1 MSEGLFVVIEGI
13 DGAGKTTVAKELT
26 RRLNELGIKS
36 VYTYEPFYKFSVD
49 FITTYW
55 EDLDPILQTLIM
67 ALDRYYHIKKEVIP
81 YLNSGYVVISDRYYY
96 SSIAY
101 QGAQGIDINWI
112 LSVNRYVLKPKLA
125 IYLDVEP
132 DVGLMRKRRSETRIK
147 ELESNLEL
155 IRRARE
161 IYLELVGRGEL
172 ILIDAMRDLNSVLCE
187 VFDLVIK
194 YVRAS

>member
-1 MSEGLFVVIEGI
+1 MSEGSFIVIEGI

-26 RRLNELGIKS
+26 RRLNGLGIKS
-36 VYTYEPFYKFSVD
+36 IYTYEPFYKFSAD
-49 FITTYW
+49 FITAYW
-55 EDLDPILQTLIM
+55 GDLDPILQTLIM

-101 QGAQGIDINWI
+101 QGAQGADINWI
-112 LSVNRYVLKPKLA
+112 LSVNRYVLRPKLA

-132 DVGLMRKRRSETRIK
+132 DVGLMRKKHSATRVK

-155 IRRARE
+155 IKRARE
-161 IYLELVGRGEL
+161 IYLELVRRGEL
-172 ILIDAMRDLNSVLCE
+172 ILVDAMRDLNSVLDE
-187 VFDLVIK
+187 VFNLIIK
-194 YVRAS
+194 YVKA

>member
-1 MSEGLFVVIEGI
+1 LSEGSFIVIEGI

-26 RRLNELGIKS
+26 RRLNGLGIKS
-36 VYTYEPFYKFSVD
+36 IYTYEPFYKFSAD
-49 FITTYW
+49 FITAYW
-55 EDLDPILQTLIM
+55 GDLDPILQTLIM

-101 QGAQGIDINWI
+101 QGAQGADINWI
-112 LSVNRYVLKPKLA
+112 LSVNRYVLRPKLA

-132 DVGLMRKRRSETRIK
+132 DVGLMRKKHSATRVK

-155 IRRARE
+155 IKRARE
-161 IYLELVGRGEL
+161 IYLELVRRGEL
-172 ILIDAMRDLNSVLCE
+172 ILVDAMRDLNSVLDE
-187 VFDLVIK
+187 VFNLIIK
-194 YVRAS
+194 YVKA